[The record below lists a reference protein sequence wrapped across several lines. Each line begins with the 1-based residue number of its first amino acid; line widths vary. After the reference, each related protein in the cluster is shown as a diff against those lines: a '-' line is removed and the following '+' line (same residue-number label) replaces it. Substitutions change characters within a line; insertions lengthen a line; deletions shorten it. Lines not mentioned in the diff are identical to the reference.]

1 MKNTLLQIATF
12 AIMVLG
18 IQGFIRVLA
27 NGDAGL
33 LAWMT
38 TDISLLIAMN
48 VVIALAGGYW
58 FVWAQK
64 KARTEK
70 HE

>member
-1 MKNTLLQIATF
+1 MNTALQILFF

-33 LAWMT
+33 LAWLT
-38 TDISLLIAMN
+38 TDISLLTAAN
-48 VVIALAGGYW
+48 VVLALAGGYA
-58 FVWAQK
+58 FVRTQKKVRAQK
-64 KARTEK
+64 

>member
-1 MKNTLLQIATF
+1 MSILLQILFF

-33 LAWMT
+33 LAWLT
-38 TDISLLIAMN
+38 TDVSLLIAIN
-48 VVIALAGGYW
+48 VVFALAGGYA
-58 FVWAQK
+58 FVRVQK
-64 KARTEK
+64 KARAEK